1 VIFSLKQEYPS
12 RKYGRRWDLAFLL
25 WLGRSYHTNIFDH
38 AKAVKDLLKAG
49 VDCFMSQECVEALKV
64 EGHHRVHSIVSGKQ
78 FVINGFWIIPFS
90 LEHDVITQGFV
101 VSSPDGD
108 SLVFIPDTCFVK
120 NRFEGFTHL
129 AIECNHLSDTLSEHI
144 QGGNIPATVGRRIRH
159 NHMSLETVIKT
170 LRANDLSKCRHIY
183 LLHLSDSNSDE
194 ARMIKAVQQATGV
207 PCTACAE

>member
-38 AKAVKDLLKAG
+38 ARAVKDLLKAG
-49 VDCFMSQECVEALKV
+49 IDCYMSIETAEAV
-64 EGHHRVHSIVSGKQ
+64 GATYHHRYVVSLSDEQ
-78 FVINGFWIIPFS
+78 MIIDKWVVLPFD
-90 LEHDVITQGFV
+90 LHHDVPCQGYLIAA
-101 VSSPDGD
+101 PDGEK
-108 SLVFIPDTCFVK
+108 LLFVPDTPYIR
-120 NRFEGFTHL
+120 NRFEKVDII
-129 AIECNHLSDTLSEHI
+129 AIECNYLSETLSENI